1 MIAWLACETGIA
13 PSVLMQ
19 ESDRMLFT
27 MTRYLSWRSMQYTK
41 AVKS

>member
-19 ESDRMLFT
+19 EPDRVLFT
-27 MTRYLSWRSMQYTK
+27 MSRYLRWK
-41 AVKS
+41 AVKST

>member
-13 PSVLMQ
+13 PSALMQ

-27 MTRYLSWRSMQYTK
+27 MTRYLSWRSVQHTR

>member
-13 PSVLMQ
+13 PTALMN

-27 MTRYLSWRSMQYTK
+27 MTRYLSWRALQQTRRHQ
-41 AVKS
+41 

>member
-13 PSVLMQ
+13 PSVLMA

-27 MTRYLSWRSMQYTK
+27 MSRYLSWRALQYNK
-41 AVKS
+41 AVSR